1 MLRATAIRP
10 LGHWSGPAADWAD
23 LDYDQRRRRRRA
35 ITARGGLT
43 FLLDLAAVATLRDGD
58 ALVLEDGRLVA
69 IRAAPEALLE
79 ITCAEP
85 RHLARVAWH
94 LGNRHLPTEIRDDAI
109 RIRADHVIADMA
121 RGLGANVTEI
131 SAPFDP
137 ERGAY
142 AGNGGGHHHHHHD
155 DDHDHHHDHGH
166 DHRHGHGHSHD

>member
-1 MLRATAIRP
+1 MLRATSVRP
-10 LGHWSGPAADWAD
+10 IGHWSGPAADWTE

-35 ITARGGLT
+35 ITAAGGLT
-43 FLLDLAAVATLRDGD
+43 FLLDLPQVATLRDGD
-58 ALVLEDGRLVA
+58 GLVLEDGRIVA
-69 IRAAPEALLE
+69 VRAAPEDLLE

-109 RIRADHVIADMA
+109 RIRADHVIAGMA
-121 RGLGANVTEI
+121 RGLGAAVVAI

-142 AGNGGGHHHHHHD
+142 SGNGAGHHHHHHD
-155 DDHDHHHDHGH
+155 DHDHSHDHDHHDGHDHGH
-166 DHRHGHGHSHD
+166 SHG